1 MRRIIGFA
9 SGTIWRWTE
18 NWDALINYAQKLD
31 ISGFEL
37 TIASKEGLYSFSL
50 SETNK
55 SWLRGLD
62 YVSIHAPFHLV
73 SESENRKEISR
84 QLDIISA
91 LYDEIHAK
99 NVVIHPDALPAP
111 HITKKYRFNMA
122 TENLPPSSNIS
133 VSDLEKTFK
142 KYPEMRLCLDVSHA
156 YLWSYYETYRLVRA
170 FKSRICQIHISGTY
184 KKKDHQSLRKV
195 TKEFLFSLEPVK
207 ELDVP
212 LIIEEDI
219 HEKNLK
225 FIQEEIEFIQN
236 YSDNPKKADLK
247 VMGKTR

>member
-73 SESENRKEISR
+73 SQSENRKEISR

-142 KYPEMRLCLDVSHA
+142 KYPGMRLCLDVSHA
-156 YLWSYYETYRLVRA
+156 YLWSQYETGKLVRS
-170 FKSRICQIHISGTY
+170 FKNKICQIHLSGTY
-184 KKKDHQSLRKV
+184 KKKDHQSLRNV
-195 TKEFLFSLEPVK
+195 TKDFFLSIKPLK
-207 ELDVP
+207 KLDVP
-212 LIIEEDI
+212 IVIEEDI
-219 HEKNLK
+219 HEKDLM
-225 FIQEEIEFIQN
+225 FIKEEVEFVQK
-236 YSDNPKKADLK
+236 YFDCFRKDCP
-247 VMGKTR
+247 